1 MDKGTE
7 FASKAM
13 NLRAYTNSVHLDFIR
28 PRRPVENGYIVAGC
42 SIGMKKYCHMFIPA
56 ME

>member
-1 MDKGTE
+1 
-7 FASKAM
+7 M